1 MRESLGLAWRVQAGS
16 EAPAAARGRLP
27 AVLNFYRERFDDA
40 KRQIDRVLA
49 FRREQNEKGS
59 LDPNFGGDQLW

>member
-1 MRESLGLAWRVQAGS
+1 M
-16 EAPAAARGRLP
+16 
-27 AVLNFYRERFDDA
+27 LNFYRERFDDA